1 MSKIFL
7 NPMPILFLAFIL
19 TLTNPFVSWCAE
31 PVSID
36 AQVDISQP
44 TLGDILTYSIT
55 VTHDPDIVLHMPEY
69 VIPEGLENVEHGKE
83 NLKNINK
90 QTTQEFWLKLRV
102 DKIGTVTLPSIPVWF
117 DAPDTSKQIVRGK
130 IMSPEINFE
139 VQSLLQ
145 LEENASDIKDI
156 KPIADIQAPW
166 THYIWKALAI
176 LCLLALG
183 YFLWKKWQNKST
195 PKSKPDFALTAEE
208 KAMKELDELQI
219 RGWMKLGR
227 IRDHF
232 FELSEIFRRYL
243 ENRYEFPAQE
253 WTTEEITTHFK
264 NFSDLNESQKL
275 QARTLL
281 IEIDKVKFAKA
292 QAHEDPIHSVIRFI
306 KETSPVLVLPDQITP
321 VQIIPSQLTPVT
333 ESSEKP

>member
-1 MSKIFL
+1 MLKVLS
-7 NPMPILFLAFIL
+7 NTVPILLLAFIF
-19 TLTNPFVSWCAE
+19 TLTNPFVSWCSE

-36 AQVDISQP
+36 AQVDINQP
-44 TLGDILTYSIT
+44 TLGDIVTYSIT

-69 VIPEGLENVEHGKE
+69 LLPEGLEKVEHGKG
-83 NLKNINK
+83 NPKKFNK

-102 DKIGTVTLPSIPVWF
+102 DKIGPVTLPSIPVVF
-117 DAPDTSKQIVRGK
+117 DAPDTNKQIVRGK
-130 IMSPEINFE
+130 IMAPEVNFE

-156 KPIADIQAPW
+156 KPIANIKAPL
-166 THYIWKALAI
+166 TQYIWMAFGGLG
-176 LCLLALG
+176 LLTLG
-183 YFLWKKWQNKST
+183 YWLWKKWQNKPT
-195 PKSKPDFALTAEE
+195 PKPNPDFALTAEE
-208 KAMKELDELQI
+208 RAMKELNDLQT
-219 RGWMKLGR
+219 RNWMKLGR

-243 ENRYEFPAQE
+243 ENRYDFPAQE

-275 QARTLL
+275 QTRTLL

-292 QAHEDPIHSVIRFI
+292 QAHDDPIDSVIQFI
-306 KETSPVLVLPDQITP
+306 KETSPILVLPDQARTA
-321 VQIIPSQLTPVT
+321 QLTSAIKLP
-333 ESSEKP
+333 EKS